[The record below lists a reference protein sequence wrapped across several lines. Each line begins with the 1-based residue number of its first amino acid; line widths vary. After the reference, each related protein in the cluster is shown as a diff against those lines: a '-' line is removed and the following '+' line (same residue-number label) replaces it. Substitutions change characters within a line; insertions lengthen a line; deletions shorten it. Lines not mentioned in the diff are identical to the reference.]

1 MFRVQKNTFKTL
13 IINFQF
19 LITMEP
25 LMIMCGAKITSPDDK
40 LLKVL
45 ASYVA
50 DKLRSPKPEIEAQI
64 RQMRDMMAID
74 EKKYREFKKQLPY
87 IVTGHFAPPTR
98 RTENFAYTEAFILD
112 FDHLQEKGVGILS
125 LKNLINRDSRVVM
138 SFVSPS
144 GDGLKVM
151 FRLKEK
157 LYDAGIFK
165 VFYKEFAQK
174 FAVQYNLTQVV
185 DAKTCDVTRACFM
198 SIDNDVYFNP
208 EAEPIDI
215 IAFIDTNNP
224 TEMSDLMHSQA
235 KDEKQQPKLPEPPK
249 NIDPDAEA
257 LQKIAAVLEQKTR
270 TKNAPQPKS
279 QPVVPDILNE
289 VMDGLKPYLE
299 NNGVEVYNVINIQKA
314 KKIQIR
320 LGVKKAEINLFTN
333 QKRGF
338 TVTRVDKRETD
349 GEFNEMMR
357 QLVLHYVETMCT
369 SSDN

>member
-1 MFRVQKNTFKTL
+1 
-13 IINFQF
+13 
-19 LITMEP
+19 
-25 LMIMCGAKITSPDDK
+25 MCGAKITSPNDK
-40 LLKVL
+40 LMKVTV
-45 ASYVA
+45 SYVA

-64 RQMRDMMAID
+64 RQMRDMLAID

-87 IVTGHFAPPTR
+87 IVTGWFNPPIR
-98 RTENFAYTEAFILD
+98 RTENFAYTELFILD
-112 FDHLQEKGVGILS
+112 FDHLQEKRLGIVS
-125 LKNLINRDSRVVM
+125 LKNLINQDSRVLM
-138 SFVSPS
+138 SFVSPG

-174 FAVQYNLTQVV
+174 FANLYNLTQVV

-215 IAFIDTNNP
+215 NAFINPNNP
-224 TEMSDLMHSQA
+224 TEMFDIIRGQA
-235 KDEKQQPKLPEPPK
+235 KEEKTQPKLSDTPK
-249 NIDPDAEA
+249 NNDPDADA
-257 LQKIAAVLEQKTR
+257 LQKIANLLDQKTR
-270 TKNAPQPKS
+270 TKKQPQTKS

-289 VMDGLKPYLE
+289 VMDGLKTYLE
-299 NNGVEVYNVINIQKA
+299 NSGVEVYNVINIQKA

-357 QLVLHYVETMCT
+357 QLVLSYIEELFG
-369 SSDN
+369 